1 MLEKAYD
8 PKAVEDRI
16 YKMWEESGVFTADV
30 NSPKEPFTISMPP
43 PNATGTLHL
52 GHASMLALQ
61 DIFIRFARMRGK
73 EALWVPGTDHAAIA
87 TESVVIKKI
96 QKEEKMKDPRGHYGR
111 EKLVERIAEFVE
123 DSRGT
128 IRGQIRK
135 MGSSCDWSREGYTMD
150 PALNRCVNEV
160 FSLMYQDGLLYRGE
174 RVVNWD
180 VALQT
185 TISDD
190 EIEYKDT
197 EATLYTIEYL
207 TAAQTG
213 GAPVYV
219 ATSRPETK
227 LGDSALVVHPED
239 ERYKHLI
246 GKSFEVTWP
255 RDQKITVTVIAD
267 HLADPAF
274 GTGVIGLTPYH
285 SKIDYE
291 LWQRHKAEIPTA
303 PLHVIG
309 EDGRMTGM
317 IAGYGGMTVE
327 ECREAFV
334 ADLKEAGR
342 LKEEKKYVQP
352 LSVSYRS
359 KKPVEPLPKTQWFID
374 VNKAVIDWK
383 GKKQSI
389 KQIMQDCVQS
399 EMIEI
404 IPERFGKTY
413 FQWIDNLQDWCVS
426 RQIWWGHRIP
436 VWYKDAETYVGIV
449 PPKGEGWTQDDDTL
463 DTWFSSALW
472 TWSTLIDP
480 KLAEDTS
487 LSLADILQGSPD
499 FKKFHPTNVME
510 TGGDIL
516 FFWVARMILM
526 TTYALGKIPGY
537 TEEQRLPFKTVYL
550 HGMIMDRNGQKMSK
564 SKPETAIDPL
574 EIIPKYGA
582 DALRLSMIVG
592 QSPGNDSRLY
602 EEKIEGYRNFVNK
615 LWNASRFVL
624 MQCEQVGVDPKV
636 IEDGELEMNNLSL
649 ADKALILELYN
660 LNHFVKN
667 SLNKYEL
674 SNAGGRLYDVIW
686 SFYCDWYLELSKG
699 SANPKVLIYSLRM
712 ILKMTHP
719 FCPFVTEEL
728 WASLKPKDA
737 GMLMTQEWPSTPK
750 ITTNDFG
757 EASADLSKIIG
768 VITAI
773 RQLRSDQDVEVAK
786 QVPVVLVTTAHKELL
801 ESQAEHIKR
810 MGKVSELT
818 FGAKPDDAAAAFLD
832 GIEVYLPLAGL
843 VDKDKEK
850 ATLTKEKE
858 NLEKF
863 AKGIEAK
870 LGNEQFVARAPA
882 ALIEEQKKK
891 LAETQEKLAK
901 IGERLEAL

>member
-1 MLEKAYD
+1 
-8 PKAVEDRI
+8 
-16 YKMWEESGVFTADV
+16 MWEESGVFKADV
-30 NSPKEPFTISMPP
+30 NSKKEPFTISMPP

-61 DIFIRFARMRGK
+61 DIFIRFARMNGK

-96 QKEEKMKDPRGHYGR
+96 QKEEKMKDPRSHYGR
-111 EKLVERIAEFVE
+111 EALVKRIADFTEE
-123 DSRGT
+123 SRST

-135 MGSSCDWSREGYTMD
+135 MGSSCDWSREAYTMD

-207 TAAQTG
+207 SAKQTG
-213 GAPVYV
+213 GEPLYV

-227 LGDSALVVHPED
+227 LGDSALVVHPDD
-239 ERYKHLI
+239 ERYRHLI
-246 GKSFEVTWP
+246 GKSFEVQWP

-317 IAGYGGMTVE
+317 INGYGGMTIE

-342 LKEEKKYVQP
+342 MKEEKKYVQP

-374 VNKAVIDWK
+374 VNKKVIQWK
-383 GKKQSI
+383 GKERSLKE
-389 KQIMQDCVQS
+389 IMQDTVQS
-399 EMIEI
+399 GMIEI

-436 VWYKDAETYVGIV
+436 VWYKDDETYVGV
-449 PPKGEGWTQDDDTL
+449 TPPEGKGWEQDGDTL

-480 KLAEDTS
+480 TLAQDTS
-487 LSLADILQGSPD
+487 VSLVDILQKSPD
-499 FKKFHPTNVME
+499 FQKFHPTNVME

-537 TEEQRLPFKTVYL
+537 TEEQRIPFKTVYL

-624 MQCEQVGVDPKV
+624 MQCEAAGVDPSSV
-636 IEDGELEMNNLSL
+636 SDAEPASVADRALHDELANLIAAVTSNVSEYRLSEAGEM
-649 ADKALILELYN
+649 LYASVWN
-660 LNHFVKN
+660 F
-667 SLNKYEL
+667 
-674 SNAGGRLYDVIW
+674 
-686 SFYCDWYLELSKG
+686 FCDWYLELSKG
-699 SANPKVLIYSLRM
+699 EPNPKLLVHTMRHYLR
-712 ILKMTHP
+712 LLHP
-719 FCPFVTEEL
+719 YCPFVTEEL
-728 WASLKPKDA
+728 WAHFKPKDA
-737 GMLMTQEWPSTPK
+737 GMLIQEPWPADYAPQFK
-750 ITTNDFG
+750 K
-757 EASADLSKIIG
+757 EASQLQTIIE

-773 RQLRSDQDVEVAK
+773 RKLRSDQDVEVAK
-786 QVPVVLVTTAHKELL
+786 QVSVVIVTKAHKDLL
-801 ESQAEHIKR
+801 QSQAEHIRR

-843 VDKDKEK
+843 VDKEKEK

-858 NLEKF
+858 NLERF

-870 LGNEQFVARAPA
+870 LGNEQFVSKAPP
-882 ALIEEQKKK
+882 ALIEEQKQK
-891 LAETQEKLAK
+891 LAEAQDKLAK
-901 IGERLEAL
+901 IDERLKAL